1 MRLSIDGTDCGHA
14 RPRGTRTAAPAP
26 ANRSARP
33 EPKRKQLRNRNA
45 AQQTRIRDA
54 QRRVGYSIPG
64 ESGRRLDV
72 SARSRFHSGCAPCSS
87 PPSAV
92 TARSASASPRWHCS
106 RRKRL
111 EAPDFARAQLV
122 QLVAAYRTSPG
133 TRDDSQEVAGEALR
147 SRARGHA
154 RSFAAWHLTSVSAHR
169 RIAGARSE
177 GRASAPRA
185 LACPTYAGLAAL
197 RQAVDGGGAPR
208 FESSGRGE
216 HGRADVPAA
225 RLASPRGRRH
235 ALRRPGQRA
244 GLPPRLP
251 RRARGLGAARGG
263 RHADVAR
270 RRRAGGPAQSQGQ
283 SQSVAPAARQVARR
297 RRARGGAAPPARR
310 PAERRR
316 RDARRARRRRLAGG
330 GRHSARRL
338 PRQPELPRVSGARRV
353 GTHRAAEPAGTLA
366 RGAAARRPG
375 AASGTDD
382 GTRASLSRS
391 RSDGRGG
398 AARAV
403 ERAGR
408 YGPTCRSGGVLRP
421 IRRAVAARIRRDSR
435 RRAAATGGTHPG
447 AARDRGCR
455 GRRHGIVRGGPGARA
470 CRAPP
475 ALSEG
480 RGP

>member
-1 MRLSIDGTDCGHA
+1 MASHQRLSSSPD
-14 RPRGTRTAAPAP
+14 RRR
-26 ANRSARP
+26 
-33 EPKRKQLRNRNA
+33 
-45 AQQTRIRDA
+45 A
-54 QRRVGYSIPG
+54 QRRPRVG
-64 ESGRRLDV
+64 
-72 SARSRFHSGCAPCSS
+72 A
-87 PPSAV
+87 
-92 TARSASASPRWHCS
+92 
-106 RRKRL
+106 
-111 EAPDFARAQLV
+111 
-122 QLVAAYRTSPG
+122 
-133 TRDDSQEVAGEALR
+133 
-147 SRARGHA
+147 
-154 RSFAAWHLTSVSAHR
+154 
-169 RIAGARSE
+169 
-177 GRASAPRA
+177 RA

-197 RQAVDGGGAPR
+197 RQAFDGGRVPHSRAAGAVSTDAPTFR
-208 FESSGRGE
+208 L
-216 HGRADVPAA
+216 
-225 RLASPRGRRH
+225 LASPRLEVGVTH
-235 ALRRPGQRA
+235 FDVPDSAPGYLLA
-244 GLPPRLP
+244 YL
-251 RRARGLGAARGG
+251 AARADWVRREEVATLMWPDAGEQAAQHNLRVNLNRLRPLLG
-263 RHADVAR
+263 KWCVDDALVAEQRRLRVALPNDVAAM
-270 RRRAGGPAQSQGQ
+270 RAAH
-283 SQSVAPAARQVARR
+283 AAGDWPV
-297 RRARGGAAPPARR
+297 
-310 PAERRR
+310 
-316 RDARRARRRRLAGG
+316 G

-403 ERAGR
+403 ERTGR

-421 IRRAVAARIRRDSR
+421 IRRAVAARMRRDSR